1 MQCFKVRELANN
13 PLPLDATRRDA
24 NVALGIEKQT
34 LLLIYNVCFGTKY
47 VAVIHT
53 LLGPPT
59 LYHGSILCPLLY
71 TSIIY
76 AEENECDL
84 RAQLRGSLYLK
95 SSLYFVF

>member
-1 MQCFKVRELANN
+1 M
-13 PLPLDATRRDA
+13 
-24 NVALGIEKQT
+24 
-34 LLLIYNVCFGTKY
+34 CFGTKY

-53 LLGPPT
+53 LLGPPHFT
-59 LYHGSILCPLLY
+59 PLHAAAVYYVPYY

-95 SSLYFVF
+95 SSLYFALARATITPPRSSHLSGNLRREKLHVSCK